1 MTVFVGSRWRVDK
14 RCAAEPWGE
23 QSPRRAWDGAPQ
35 RSISRSPTST
45 DAVHHT
51 RQPTSRAPRPGRTA
65 QCQRR
70 KGTTRIRKSF
80 WFTNLDLI
88 WQGFEPHTGM
98 CRRAIRACGV
108 PSEVQ
113 CTTSGT
119 GVKCGGQSQTGLGI
133 VLLRSSARSGLR
145 RTMKG
150 PGPRPVRAGI
160 SDGGG
165 MHCSSTSGG
174 LHNREPPGTHNSS
187 AEGAWQFGRGQHA
200 TWAGAASLR
209 ICCYNLRCRCPR
221 AELASEIEMLNRHF
235 DLWRSASTSA
245 TTATDRRTETLT
257 HCGVPLLFQPA
268 HHPQARFI
276 IAYSALSRHTSTCEW
291 PMHPGAHSTRQHH
304 H

>member
-1 MTVFVGSRWRVDK
+1 MW
-14 RCAAEPWGE
+14 
-23 QSPRRAWDGAPQ
+23 
-35 RSISRSPTST
+35 
-45 DAVHHT
+45 
-51 RQPTSRAPRPGRTA
+51 
-65 QCQRR
+65 
-70 KGTTRIRKSF
+70 
-80 WFTNLDLI
+80 
-88 WQGFEPHTGM
+88 
-98 CRRAIRACGV
+98 RAITHWIGNCAV
-108 PSEVQ
+108 AQQ
-113 CTTSGT
+113 CA
-119 GVKCGGQSQTGLGI
+119 QRL
-133 VLLRSSARSGLR
+133 AR

-160 SDGGG
+160 SDGSG
-165 MHCSSTSGG
+165 MHCSSSNLGGFAQPRATGNPQPTTSAPRGRGNLGG
-174 LHNREPPGTHNSS
+174 
-187 AEGAWQFGRGQHA
+187 GQHA
-200 TWAGAASLR
+200 TWAGAASLSF
-209 ICCYNLRCRCPR
+209 CCYNLRCRCPR